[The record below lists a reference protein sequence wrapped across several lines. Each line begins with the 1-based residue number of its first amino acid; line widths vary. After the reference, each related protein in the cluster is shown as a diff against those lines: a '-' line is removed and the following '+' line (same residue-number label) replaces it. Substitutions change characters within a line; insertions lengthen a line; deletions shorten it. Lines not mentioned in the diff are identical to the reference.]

1 MTYKTV
7 EFDANY
13 PAPRQVTEPLNSTYG
28 VAVKV
33 KENGQYIDC
42 ALSVDGLS
50 AARGPDGWLLAEFST
65 GSAPATKELG
75 VAAEAVTEGTWQET
89 YDRTISRRQN
99 WVSLTP
105 ISPTTPIPFLQGE
118 DKLVAAKISEYGI
131 TAQLGDGEPYPLDLS
146 ACRIRKGATTSY
158 MVKDGMFV
166 NPDYLQD
173 TAAELPLGDGSF
185 IDLATGSL
193 TDSPPSGIIN
203 VKADVTFKYETEK
216 KDFGFKLF
224 VQEQDLGYAD
234 TGD

>member
-1 MTYKTV
+1 MT
-7 EFDANY
+7 E
-13 PAPRQVTEPLNSTYG
+13 
-28 VAVKV
+28 
-33 KENGQYIDC
+33 
-42 ALSVDGLS
+42 
-50 AARGPDGWLLAEFST
+50 
-65 GSAPATKELG
+65 
-75 VAAEAVTEGTWQET
+75 TWQET

-118 DKLVAAKISEYGI
+118 DKLVAAKISEYRI
-131 TAQLGDGEPYPLDLS
+131 TVQLGGGEPYPLDLS

-173 TAAELPLGDGSF
+173 TVAELPLGDGSF
-185 IDLATGSL
+185 IDLATDSL

-203 VKADVTFKYETEK
+203 VKADVTFKYETGK

-224 VQEQDLGYAD
+224 VQEQDLGYFDLGDSSAD
-234 TGD
+234 PI